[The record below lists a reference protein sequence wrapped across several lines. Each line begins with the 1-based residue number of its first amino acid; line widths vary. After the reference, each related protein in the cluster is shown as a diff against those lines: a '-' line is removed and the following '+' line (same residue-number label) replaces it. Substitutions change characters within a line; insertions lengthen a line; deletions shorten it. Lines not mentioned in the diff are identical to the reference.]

1 MSKQL
6 RNLVIAFTLV
16 LIGVAG
22 NAQNV
27 ITGKILDQ
35 NQEPIPGA
43 TVLIKNTTTG
53 TLTADNGSYQLKSSQ
68 KGRFTLEAS
77 FMGFKTFSKAI
88 ELTGN
93 TQLTLN
99 ITLEEATNALDEVT
113 VTGKSVVQQV
123 RDKAFN
129 VSVVDTKKLSNTT
142 LDLGHALDKVS
153 GVRVRENGGVG
164 SQMNFSINGFRGR
177 QIKFFLDGIPMEN
190 FGSAFQ
196 LNNIPVNLANRIEV
210 YKGVVPI
217 GLGADALGGAV
228 NIVTNSYTQNH
239 LEASYSY
246 GSFNTHRSTVNAI
259 YVSDS
264 GFTAQVNAFQNYSD
278 NTYKVD
284 VDVADINTG
293 EYYPNQEV
301 ERFND
306 QYHNETAIINVGVV
320 NKSYADQLL
329 LGVTLGKS
337 YQEIQTGARLVS
349 VFGGWHR
356 RANIVMPSLKY
367 KKDDFIIKKL
377 NARISANYNL
387 GSEQNIDTLNRRY
400 NWLGQFKEYEG
411 AGGERSYSLYK
422 YRNNNG
428 IATASFDYK
437 IDDHQTIALSNTFNT
452 FNRKGEDEAN
462 PDNDR
467 YDEPRKTMKNVLGLG
482 YTYEQENWNASVFM
496 KNFFQQNEF
505 TASYNPTGNYGDVAY
520 YNTINTFNHIGYG
533 TALTYFLHKNLQ
545 FKASFEKTYRLP
557 AANELFGDVINLQG
571 NTDLKPEYSYNY
583 NLGTSYWLT
592 LKQDLINF
600 NLNTFYRDAS
610 DFIRPELNQ
619 NQTMQVMGNLAS
631 VTNAGIESEIRY
643 QHGKSFAAGLSVTYQ
658 ELRNDTRFVGDQTV
672 ESIVYRDRIPNMPY
686 LYGNADANYTFFNV
700 LRKDDNFNIG
710 YNLLYVHE
718 FYLYWPSQGSEKLVI
733 PEQLAHDVTLTYT
746 LNKKLQ
752 FTLECR
758 NITDRNLYD
767 NFSLQKPG
775 RAFFGKIKYT
785 IL

>member
-1 MSKQL
+1 
-6 RNLVIAFTLV
+6 
-16 LIGVAG
+16 
-22 NAQNV
+22 
-27 ITGKILDQ
+27 
-35 NQEPIPGA
+35 
-43 TVLIKNTTTG
+43 
-53 TLTADNGSYQLKSSQ
+53 
-68 KGRFTLEAS
+68 
-77 FMGFKTFSKAI
+77 
-88 ELTGN
+88 
-93 TQLTLN
+93 
-99 ITLEEATNALDEVT
+99 
-113 VTGKSVVQQV
+113 
-123 RDKAFN
+123 
-129 VSVVDTKKLSNTT
+129 
-142 LDLGHALDKVS
+142 
-153 GVRVRENGGVG
+153 
-164 SQMNFSINGFRGR
+164 
-177 QIKFFLDGIPMEN
+177 
-190 FGSAFQ
+190 
-196 LNNIPVNLANRIEV
+196 
-210 YKGVVPI
+210 
-217 GLGADALGGAV
+217 
-228 NIVTNSYTQNH
+228 
-239 LEASYSY
+239 
-246 GSFNTHRSTVNAI
+246 
-259 YVSDS
+259 
-264 GFTAQVNAFQNYSD
+264 
-278 NTYKVD
+278 
-284 VDVADINTG
+284 
-293 EYYPNQEV
+293 
-301 ERFND
+301 
-306 QYHNETAIINVGVV
+306 
-320 NKSYADQLL
+320 
-329 LGVTLGKS
+329 
-337 YQEIQTGARLVS
+337 
-349 VFGGWHR
+349 
-356 RANIVMPSLKY
+356 MPSLKY

-592 LKQDLINF
+592 FKQDLINF

-700 LRKDDNFNIG
+700 LRKDDNFSIG

>member
-1 MSKQL
+1 
-6 RNLVIAFTLV
+6 
-16 LIGVAG
+16 
-22 NAQNV
+22 
-27 ITGKILDQ
+27 
-35 NQEPIPGA
+35 
-43 TVLIKNTTTG
+43 
-53 TLTADNGSYQLKSSQ
+53 
-68 KGRFTLEAS
+68 
-77 FMGFKTFSKAI
+77 
-88 ELTGN
+88 
-93 TQLTLN
+93 
-99 ITLEEATNALDEVT
+99 
-113 VTGKSVVQQV
+113 
-123 RDKAFN
+123 
-129 VSVVDTKKLSNTT
+129 
-142 LDLGHALDKVS
+142 
-153 GVRVRENGGVG
+153 
-164 SQMNFSINGFRGR
+164 
-177 QIKFFLDGIPMEN
+177 
-190 FGSAFQ
+190 
-196 LNNIPVNLANRIEV
+196 
-210 YKGVVPI
+210 
-217 GLGADALGGAV
+217 
-228 NIVTNSYTQNH
+228 
-239 LEASYSY
+239 
-246 GSFNTHRSTVNAI
+246 
-259 YVSDS
+259 
-264 GFTAQVNAFQNYSD
+264 
-278 NTYKVD
+278 
-284 VDVADINTG
+284 
-293 EYYPNQEV
+293 
-301 ERFND
+301 
-306 QYHNETAIINVGVV
+306 
-320 NKSYADQLL
+320 
-329 LGVTLGKS
+329 
-337 YQEIQTGARLVS
+337 
-349 VFGGWHR
+349 
-356 RANIVMPSLKY
+356 
-367 KKDDFIIKKL
+367 
-377 NARISANYNL
+377 
-387 GSEQNIDTLNRRY
+387 
-400 NWLGQFKEYEG
+400 
-411 AGGERSYSLYK
+411 GGERSYSLYK

-467 YDEPRKTMKNVLGLG
+467 YDKPRKTMKNVLGLG

-592 LKQDLINF
+592 FKQDLINF

>member
-6 RNLVIAFTLV
+6 RNLVIAFTLM

-196 LNNIPVNLANRIEV
+196 LNNIPVNLADRIEV

-284 VDVADINTG
+284 VD
-293 EYYPNQEV
+293 
-301 ERFND
+301 
-306 QYHNETAIINVGVV
+306 
-320 NKSYADQLL
+320 
-329 LGVTLGKS
+329 
-337 YQEIQTGARLVS
+337 
-349 VFGGWHR
+349 
-356 RANIVMPSLKY
+356 
-367 KKDDFIIKKL
+367 
-377 NARISANYNL
+377 
-387 GSEQNIDTLNRRY
+387 
-400 NWLGQFKEYEG
+400 
-411 AGGERSYSLYK
+411 
-422 YRNNNG
+422 
-428 IATASFDYK
+428 
-437 IDDHQTIALSNTFNT
+437 
-452 FNRKGEDEAN
+452 
-462 PDNDR
+462 
-467 YDEPRKTMKNVLGLG
+467 
-482 YTYEQENWNASVFM
+482 
-496 KNFFQQNEF
+496 
-505 TASYNPTGNYGDVAY
+505 
-520 YNTINTFNHIGYG
+520 
-533 TALTYFLHKNLQ
+533 
-545 FKASFEKTYRLP
+545 
-557 AANELFGDVINLQG
+557 
-571 NTDLKPEYSYNY
+571 
-583 NLGTSYWLT
+583 
-592 LKQDLINF
+592 
-600 NLNTFYRDAS
+600 
-610 DFIRPELNQ
+610 
-619 NQTMQVMGNLAS
+619 
-631 VTNAGIESEIRY
+631 
-643 QHGKSFAAGLSVTYQ
+643 
-658 ELRNDTRFVGDQTV
+658 
-672 ESIVYRDRIPNMPY
+672 
-686 LYGNADANYTFFNV
+686 
-700 LRKDDNFNIG
+700 
-710 YNLLYVHE
+710 
-718 FYLYWPSQGSEKLVI
+718 
-733 PEQLAHDVTLTYT
+733 
-746 LNKKLQ
+746 
-752 FTLECR
+752 
-758 NITDRNLYD
+758 
-767 NFSLQKPG
+767 
-775 RAFFGKIKYT
+775 
-785 IL
+785 

>member
-6 RNLVIAFTLV
+6 SNLWVALTL
-16 LIGVAG
+16 LLTGISGL
-22 NAQNV
+22 AQQV
-27 ITGKILDQ
+27 ITGKILDH
-35 NQEPIPGA
+35 NQDPVPGA
-43 TVLIKNTTTG
+43 TVLIVG
-53 TLTADNGSYQLKSSQ
+53 TNAGTVSADDGVYLLKTSQ
-68 KGRFTLEAS
+68 KGSVTLEAS
-77 FMGFKTFSKAI
+77 YMGFKTFSKRVYVDGTTPLAVDI
-88 ELTGN
+88 L
-93 TQLTLN
+93 
-99 ITLEEATNALDEVT
+99 LEAATNALDAVT

-196 LNNIPVNLANRIEV
+196 LNNIPVNLADRIEV

-228 NIVTNSYTQNH
+228 NIVTNAYTQNH
-239 LEASYSY
+239 LELSYSY

-264 GFTAQVNAFQNYSD
+264 GFTAQINAFQNYSD

-301 ERFND
+301 TRFND
-306 QYHNETAIINVGVV
+306 QYHNETAIVNVGVV

-356 RANIVMPSLKY
+356 KASIIMPSLKY
-367 KKDDFIIKKL
+367 KKDDFIIEKL

-411 AGGERSYSLYK
+411 PGGERSYSLYK
-422 YRNNNG
+422 YRNNTG

-437 IDDHQTIALSNTFNT
+437 LNANQTLALSNTFNT

-467 YDEPRKTMKNVLGLG
+467 YDEPQKTIKNVLGLG

-496 KNFFQQNEF
+496 KHFFQQNEF
-505 TASYNPTGNYGDVAY
+505 TVSYNPTGNYGDVAY
-520 YNTINTFNHIGYG
+520 SNTLNTFKHIGYG

-571 NTDLKPEYSYNY
+571 NTALKPEYSYNY
-583 NLGTSYWLT
+583 NLGASYWLPF
-592 LKQDLINF
+592 KSDLLNF

-610 DFIRPELNQ
+610 DFIRPELNR

-631 VTNAGIESEIRY
+631 VTNAGIETEIRY
-643 QHGKSFAAGLSVTYQ
+643 QHGKSFAAGLSATYQ

-686 LYGNADANYTFFNV
+686 LYANADANYTLFDLF
-700 LRKDDNFNIG
+700 KTGDNFNLG

-718 FYLYWPSQGSEKLVI
+718 FYLYWPSQGSDKLDI
-733 PEQLAHDVTLTYT
+733 PQQLAHDITLTYT

>member
-1 MSKQL
+1 MSQQ
-6 RNLVIAFTLV
+6 RYNLLIVLTLL
-16 LIGVAG
+16 LIGSSG
-22 NAQNV
+22 FAQNV
-27 ITGKILDQ
+27 ISGNILDQ
-35 NQEPIPGA
+35 NQKPIPGA
-43 TVLIKNTTTG
+43 TVLILG
-53 TLTADNGSYQLKSSQ
+53 TDAGTVTEYNGAYQLKSARNGDFIIEISY
-68 KGRFTLEAS
+68 
-77 FMGFKTFSKAI
+77 MGFETFQKSI
-88 ELTGN
+88 SFTGT
-93 TQLTLN
+93 TQLRIDVN
-99 ITLEEATNALDEVT
+99 LEEATNALDEIT
-113 VTGKSVVQQV
+113 VTGKSVVQQI

-196 LNNIPVNLANRIEV
+196 LNNIPVNLADRIEV

-239 LEASYSY
+239 LELSYSY
-246 GSFNTHRSTVNAI
+246 GSFNTHRSTINAI

-301 ERFND
+301 TRFND
-306 QYHNETAIINVGVV
+306 QYHNETAIVNVGVV

-367 KKDDFIIKKL
+367 KKDDFLIEKL

-387 GSEQNIDTLNRRY
+387 GYEQNIDTLNRRY

-411 AGGERSYSLYK
+411 PGGESSYSLYK
-422 YRNNNG
+422 YRNNTG

-437 IDDHQTIALSNTFNT
+437 IDEHQTLALSNTFNT

-482 YTYEQENWNASVFM
+482 YTYEQENWNASVFV

-505 TASYNPTGNYGDVAY
+505 TASYNPTGDYGDVAY
-520 YNTINTFNHIGYG
+520 FNTINTFNPIGYG
-533 TALTYFLHKNLQ
+533 TAFTYFLHKNLQ

-557 AANELFGDVINLQG
+557 AANELFGDVINLRG
-571 NTDLKPEYSYNY
+571 NTDLKPESSYNY
-583 NLGTSYWLT
+583 NIGGSYWLT
-592 LKQDLINF
+592 FKSDLINF

-610 DFIRPELNQ
+610 DFIRPRLTPNQ
-619 NQTMQVMGNLAS
+619 DMQVMDNLAS

-643 QHGKSFAAGLSVTYQ
+643 EHGKSFAAGLSVTYQ
-658 ELRNDTRFVGDQTV
+658 ELRNDTRFVEDSKV

-686 LYGNADANYTFFNV
+686 LYGNADANYTFFDV
-700 LRKDDNFNIG
+700 FKTEDNLNIG

-718 FYLYWPSQGSEKLVI
+718 FYLYWPSQGSVKLNV
-733 PEQLAHDVTLTYT
+733 PEQLAHDITLTYT

-758 NITDRNLYD
+758 NVTDRKLYD

>member
-6 RNLVIAFTLV
+6 RNLVIAFTLM

-77 FMGFKTFSKAI
+77 FMGFKTFSQAI

-196 LNNIPVNLANRIEV
+196 LNNIPVNLADRIEV

-400 NWLGQFKEYEG
+400 NWLGQFKEYDG
-411 AGGERSYSLYK
+411 AGG
-422 YRNNNG
+422 
-428 IATASFDYK
+428 
-437 IDDHQTIALSNTFNT
+437 
-452 FNRKGEDEAN
+452 
-462 PDNDR
+462 
-467 YDEPRKTMKNVLGLG
+467 
-482 YTYEQENWNASVFM
+482 
-496 KNFFQQNEF
+496 
-505 TASYNPTGNYGDVAY
+505 
-520 YNTINTFNHIGYG
+520 
-533 TALTYFLHKNLQ
+533 
-545 FKASFEKTYRLP
+545 
-557 AANELFGDVINLQG
+557 
-571 NTDLKPEYSYNY
+571 
-583 NLGTSYWLT
+583 
-592 LKQDLINF
+592 
-600 NLNTFYRDAS
+600 
-610 DFIRPELNQ
+610 
-619 NQTMQVMGNLAS
+619 
-631 VTNAGIESEIRY
+631 
-643 QHGKSFAAGLSVTYQ
+643 
-658 ELRNDTRFVGDQTV
+658 
-672 ESIVYRDRIPNMPY
+672 
-686 LYGNADANYTFFNV
+686 
-700 LRKDDNFNIG
+700 
-710 YNLLYVHE
+710 
-718 FYLYWPSQGSEKLVI
+718 
-733 PEQLAHDVTLTYT
+733 
-746 LNKKLQ
+746 
-752 FTLECR
+752 
-758 NITDRNLYD
+758 
-767 NFSLQKPG
+767 
-775 RAFFGKIKYT
+775 
-785 IL
+785 